1 MKLKDV
7 VYLIDDRTITKTRI
21 LGIQD
26 KLEKDNDGKEVTVKY
41 YLVQGEK
48 AGYGSGDRDGWVGKS
63 DLYASLEEAQRT
75 IKERIQAEIIEEI
88 SKITIVDVLGGRQ

>member
-1 MKLKDV
+1 MKIKDV

-26 KLEKDNDGKEVTVKY
+26 KLEKDDNAKEVITKY

-48 AGYGSGDRDGWVGKS
+48 AGYGGGDSDGWVGKA
-63 DLYASLEEAQRT
+63 DLYASLDEAKKTLQDRV
-75 IKERIQAEIIEEI
+75 QAEVIEEL
-88 SKITIVDVLGGRQ
+88 SKIRIVDVLGGRA